1 MLKEI
6 KARYEKGR
14 LVLADGAKPP
24 PDGTE
29 LVVVYQTAEEAP
41 VAGELY
47 GAWAGKF
54 PEDFDIEKELR
65 EVRAGWQAMPGSS
78 DACLECC

>member
-29 LVVVYQTAEEAP
+29 LVVVYQTTEEAP
-41 VAGELY
+41 GAGELY

-54 PEDFDIEKELR
+54 PEGFDIEKELR
-65 EVRAGWQAMPGSS
+65 EVRAGWQSRLG
-78 DACLECC
+78 DIHG